1 MKIITDFIDNT
12 VGGPGLGTQN
22 THESNSNSSNNGN
35 GLRPLAGSDITGSVN
50 NTHRP
55 DFGPEPTNDKIEKI
69 KADLKIKIQELLHIL
84 DGQNIRIQKLLD
96 KLAEIKKQIEELD
109 NEIKKLE
116 DEITALTAENAN
128 EQTDET
134 KELDKELLIENS
146 KIQKITNQL
155 DKWRKIVKEKED
167 IINEQDITII
177 KTEKERDE

>member
-1 MKIITDFIDNT
+1 MKIYIFTLINIIIKIYIDDKFDNNFKPIDIYPFLVLTKFDIDKHITAEHKINPKLSISNKYKFKSKTSKMKIITDFIDNT

-84 DGQNIRIQKLLD
+84 DGQNIRILH
-96 KLAEIKKQIEELD
+96 
-109 NEIKKLE
+109 
-116 DEITALTAENAN
+116 
-128 EQTDET
+128 
-134 KELDKELLIENS
+134 
-146 KIQKITNQL
+146 
-155 DKWRKIVKEKED
+155 
-167 IINEQDITII
+167 
-177 KTEKERDE
+177 